1 MSEESLP
8 PVVHQAA
15 AGRFAVVVG
24 GQEAVADYVLQG
36 GTMVLTHTYVPP
48 GLRGR
53 GLAERLVRA
62 ALDHARASGL
72 RAEPACSYV
81 ATFLERHPEYGD
93 LLAGGPK

>member
-1 MSEESLP
+1 MPDAALP
-8 PVVHQAA
+8 PVVHETAA
-15 AGRFAVVVG
+15 ARFKVLVG

-62 ALDHARASGL
+62 ALEHARAG
-72 RAEPACSYV
+72 RFRVEPACSYV
-81 ATFLERHPEYGD
+81 ATFMDRHPEYRD
-93 LLAGGPK
+93 LLAGGAR